1 MTDKRAAAA
10 KIRVGVVMGGV
21 SSEREVS
28 LESGRNIFSKFDRGK
43 YDPIPI
49 FMDSEAA
56 LWEIPLKLLMR
67 NSTRDIEEDLAAEA
81 QRIPY
86 EALKARV
93 DVVCLGLH
101 GKYGEDG
108 CIQGLL
114 ELLRIPYTGSGV
126 LASAL
131 GMDKWTGRKVLSLS
145 GVDVPRTVP
154 VFKRQWDAAARTAS
168 GTSSG
173 NPEGSER
180 VPGRLIAAGIGFPCI
195 VKPTRE
201 GCSTAVAKVS
211 SPEELPAALD
221 AAFVWDDTALVE
233 EFLTGMEVTCGV
245 IGNDSPEALTPSETI
260 PTTAIL
266 SLEDKFLYGQGENKT
281 PARLPDETLQKIR
294 EVAVRTFQ
302 SLDLKGYARID
313 LFVTREGR
321 VVVLEPNSLPGM
333 TPSTVLFHQAAAA
346 GVTQSGLIDRIIQY
360 ALEAHA
366 HKKGPL

>member
-1 MTDKRAAAA
+1 MA
-10 KIRVGVVMGGV
+10 KEREGSANLRVGIIMGGL

-28 LESGRNIFSKFDRGK
+28 LESGRNIFSKFDRSK

-49 FMDSEAA
+49 FMDSRAA

-67 NSTRDIEEDLAAEA
+67 NSTRDIEEDLTTEA
-81 QRIPY
+81 TRLPY
-86 EALKARV
+86 ETLKSRV
-93 DVVCLGLH
+93 DLVCLGLH

-131 GMDKWTGRKVLSLS
+131 GMDKWTGRKILSIS
-145 GVDVPRTVP
+145 GIDVPQTLP
-154 VFKRQWDAAARTAS
+154 VFKRCW
-168 GTSSG
+168 TS
-173 NPEGSER
+173 ETQVTILEEITDR
-180 VPGRLIAAGIGFPCI
+180 IGFPCV

-201 GCSTAVAKVS
+201 GCSTAVNKVVS
-211 SPEELPAALD
+211 KEDIPAAVES
-221 AAFVWDDTALVE
+221 AFIWDDTALVE

-245 IGNDSPEALTPSETI
+245 VGNDHPQALTPSETI

-281 PARLPDETLQKIR
+281 PARLPDETLHRVQD
-294 EVAVRTFQ
+294 VAVKAFQ

-313 LFVTREGR
+313 LFVTPEGR

-346 GVTQSGLIDRIIQY
+346 GITQTGLIDQVIQC

-366 HKKGPL
+366 QKKGPL